1 LSGRIYEPRKVQEII
16 HVIPL
21 ENEIDRAVAV
31 FEDVNRFKANKAFL
45 LTTLISGSHTRDL
58 RYYHGVVKTRLESL
72 GIEVVSVQTN
82 IWDMLDIIKNVS
94 RVVREEIGK
103 GNLVYVNM
111 SAGGAFVSVGTAL
124 SAMTHGANLY
134 YVRCARYSETKEEK
148 LKHGNAICDPFEL
161 HFIENFNIQ
170 MPDYRGQ
177 IVLTEL
183 FKRGE
188 FRTNELLDILCENEI
203 EGFSKKSTSFDRS
216 EKISVLMRLNKGITS
231 KLETMGYLTK
241 EKRGRDNIYRI
252 TESGKYIACISGLIK
267 EQVALR

>member
-1 LSGRIYEPRKVQEII
+1 
-16 HVIPL
+16 VIPL

-31 FEDVNRFKANKAFL
+31 FEDPNGFKANKIFL
-45 LTTLISGSHTRDL
+45 LTTLLPGDHTREL
-58 RYYHGVVKTRLESL
+58 KYYHGVVKTRFEDL

-94 RVVREEIGK
+94 RVVREEKDK

-134 YVRCARYSETKEEK
+134 YVRCARYSEKKKEK

-161 HFIENFNIQ
+161 HYIENFNIQ
-170 MPDYRGQ
+170 MPDQRGQ

-183 FKRGE
+183 LNRGE
-188 FRTNELLDILCENEI
+188 IRTNELLDILNENEV
-203 EGFSKKSTSFDRS
+203 EGFAKKSSSLNRG

-231 KLETMGYLTK
+231 KLEKMGYLTK

-267 EQVALR
+267 EPTVLHSSSNLRP